1 MFENINKI
9 LYFGAS
15 LNIQTVRDF
24 PNVKKFIFIDN
35 QPRSKS
41 DRYYFSD
48 RDYNNKF
55 IDQLM
60 IVTNDYGFYLSNIF
74 ILDETYH
81 KKILNI
87 KKMVYYSFF
96 QLPSN
101 INPELYVFINDET
114 KQEIKYYIST
124 NVEYNMNYS
133 LLCDI
138 RDSDALILN
147 EYIPNIKL
155 FDYIDKMK
163 ILIGYF
169 NTYFSSDN
177 NYIDILSN
185 KFIKYYLINNYND
198 YNEIIECNDFMDIIL
213 QKIKILNKDIL

>member
-1 MFENINKI
+1 M
-9 LYFGAS
+9 
-15 LNIQTVRDF
+15 T
-24 PNVKKFIFIDN
+24 
-35 QPRSKS
+35 
-41 DRYYFSD
+41 
-48 RDYNNKF
+48 
-55 IDQLM
+55 
-60 IVTNDYGFYLSNIF
+60 VTNDYGFYLSNIF
-74 ILDETYH
+74 ILDETYY

-87 KKMVYYSFF
+87 KKIVYYSFF
-96 QLPSN
+96 QLPPN
-101 INPELYVFINDET
+101 INPELYVFINEET

-124 NVEYNMNYS
+124 NVEYNINYS

-198 YNEIIECNDFMDIIL
+198 YNEVIECNDFMDIIL